1 MFRTTDT
8 LLICVMVGAAAFT
21 YNTKH
26 EAENRYRELKRIESQ
41 IRFEEDTINVLKAD
55 WSVLTQPRRLQ
66 RLTETFND
74 ELKLQPP
81 DPKQF
86 GELSQIP
93 AKKLDIEDV
102 LHERFGP
109 VPTDIDATATGSV
122 KP

>member
-8 LLICVMVGAAAFT
+8 VLICVMVGAAAFT

-26 EAENRYRELKRIESQ
+26 EAENRYRELRRIESQ

-66 RLTETFND
+66 RLTEMFNN
-74 ELKLQPP
+74 ELKLEPP

-86 GELSQIP
+86 GELAQIP
-93 AKKLDIEDV
+93 AKSLDIEDV
-102 LHERFGP
+102 LDERFGP
-109 VPTDIDATATGSV
+109 KVSDPTTTAST

>member
-8 LLICVMVGAAAFT
+8 VLICVMVAAAAFT
-21 YNTKH
+21 YDTKH
-26 EAENRYRELKRIESQ
+26 DAENRYRELRRIESQ

-66 RLTETFND
+66 RLTETFNE

-81 DPKQF
+81 DPRQF
-86 GELSQIP
+86 GNIAQIP
-93 AKKLDIEDV
+93 AKQLDIEDV
-102 LHERFGP
+102 LEERFGP
-109 VPTDIDATATGSV
+109 APAATDATATGSV

>member
-8 LLICVMVGAAAFT
+8 VLICVMVAAAAFT

-26 EAENRYRELKRIESQ
+26 EAENRYRELRRIESQ
-41 IRFEEDTINVLKAD
+41 IRFEEDTIAVLKAD

-66 RLTETFND
+66 ALTESFN
-74 ELKLQPP
+74 EQLKLQPP

-86 GELSQIP
+86 GSLAKIP
-93 AKKLDIEDV
+93 ARQLSIEDV
-102 LHERFGP
+102 LDERFGP
-109 VPTDIDATATGSV
+109 APAHTDATATGSV